1 MIKVSSAMSIV
12 TPERPCYMG
21 GYANRTEKSH
31 GVHDDL
37 KCVALVVKS
46 GETPV
51 VMCSLDIL
59 LVYKEMVDSIK
70 AEVSSKHGVDPDNIM
85 IASIHTHAA
94 PELRGSRIPVMND
107 CEDSAFFAEYK
118 AFLIKKAIETIDRCF
133 EQGFTDAEAEY
144 RVVSVDGFYGC
155 RVDASVD
162 GDKSVALVRFVS
174 EGRVVGGFMNM
185 ACHPTVLGQDNLMI
199 SADLLGYVCRGLADE
214 WGVFPVT
221 VQGCCGDMSNRH
233 FRKGHD
239 FAELERTGKGVL
251 DQLTGGEYKPL
262 KLGEPHNTLYHF
274 HDEYDVDVEFFM
286 GLRKQIEKQLETAT
300 EFETRKMLE
309 SSLKGIEIRLS
320 KPHVTVD
327 LDYSV
332 HNIGELQLI
341 CLPGELFSRFGLEI
355 KAASAAKLPIIWGYC
370 NDYGGYMPG
379 AEDYGVTYESTMAM
393 LPKGATEIITAELCG
408 IAGKKI

>member
-1 MIKVSSAMSIV
+1 MIKVSSAMSII
-12 TPERPCYMG
+12 TPDRPCYLA
-21 GYANRTEKSH
+21 GYANRNEKSK

-37 KCVALVVKS
+37 KCVALVIKT

-59 LVYKEMVDSIK
+59 LVYKEMVNSIK
-70 AEVSSKHGVDPDNIM
+70 AEVSAKHGVDPDNIM
-85 IASIHTHAA
+85 IASIHTHAG
-94 PELRGSRIPVMND
+94 PELRSSRLPVVNE
-107 CEDSAFFAEYK
+107 CEDSKFFEQYK
-118 AFLIKKAIETIDRCF
+118 EFLIKKTIETIDRCF

-144 RVVSVDGFYGC
+144 RVVNVDGFYGC
-155 RVDASVD
+155 RVDAAVA
-162 GDKSVALVRFVS
+162 GDKSVALVRFVAN
-174 EGRVVGGFMNM
+174 GRIVGGFVNM
-185 ACHPTVLGQDNLMI
+185 ACHPTVLGQDNYVI
-199 SADLLGYVCRGLADE
+199 SADLLGYVCRKLAEE

-239 FAELERTGKGVL
+239 FAELERTGEGVFN
-251 DQLTGGEYKPL
+251 QLSGGEYKPL
-262 KLGEPHNTLYHF
+262 TLGEPQNTVYNYR
-274 HDEYDVDVEFFM
+274 DEYDVDVDFFKN
-286 GLRKQIEKQLETAT
+286 LSAKIEKQLESAT
-300 EFETRKMLE
+300 EFEARKMLQ

-393 LPKGATEIITAELCG
+393 LPKGATEKITAELCG